1 MVNASFVASSLTT
14 CQTGCLTN
22 FSCKAWTL
30 SKPTSTCFRKY
41 HYFALTPRLRN
52 IAKLFCPYFPFGSRR
67 NTGLLLFVA
76 IETYRI
82 SHANSSHNY
91 NITVLFRF
99 PFLEEKP
106 VTNWC
111 QYYKTLFG
119 GNLFLQNYQIAKKYP
134 IPNCTQLLPFYLEL
148 HSQNC
153 AKKFSIIFSRN
164 KSRIRIEA
172 MRRYL
177 L

>member
-1 MVNASFVASSLTT
+1 M
-14 CQTGCLTN
+14 
-22 FSCKAWTL
+22 L
-30 SKPTSTCFRKY
+30 SKIS
-41 HYFALTPRLRN
+41 
-52 IAKLFCPYFPFGSRR
+52 LFCSYTTSPKYCKTFLPLFPFWKSQKYGF
-67 NTGLLLFVA
+67 TVVQAVIVA

-134 IPNCTQLLPFYLEL
+134 IPNCTQLLPLYLEL